1 MGNDELLKYAVEN
14 GIINLSQI
22 EEQIEMN
29 KRKELLEKHPYKIW
43 EGKDGKWY
51 TYLPDE
57 RRGRILK
64 KKKSKKTIEDDIVEY
79 WRQQMD
85 NPTVKD
91 IYDEWITGKMQR
103 EEISK
108 STKDRYDRQYQECMS
123 VFGKRRIKSITELD
137 IEDFILSIIHEK
149 SLTSKGYSNLRTI
162 IYGVFRRA
170 RKKKLV
176 DYNITEVIS
185 DIEIS
190 KKMFR
195 KSVKPDSLLVFS
207 EDETNRIID
216 YILKTKPDVIGLG
229 ILLLFKTGLRPGE
242 LVALKK
248 EDVTDKSVSV
258 KRTEVR
264 YKDENGKEIYEVR
277 DFPKTEAGIRNV
289 IIPKSQAWIIKK
301 ILDVNSNS
309 EYLFNR
315 NGERLRTYH
324 FRRRLDTICRNLNIE
339 SKSLNKIRKTYG
351 TILIDNNIQDSIII
365 SQMGHTDIST
375 TKQYYYKDRNS
386 IEKKISVID
395 NIAELG

>member
-1 MGNDELLKYAVEN
+1 MEEQELLKYALEHGMIDMSYVQDHVEM
-14 GIINLSQI
+14 
-22 EEQIEMN
+22 E
-29 KRKELLEKHPYKIW
+29 KRKELLEKHPYSVW
-43 EGKDGKWY
+43 QGKDGKWY

-57 RRGRILK
+57 KRGRILK

-79 WRQQMD
+79 WRQQID

-91 IYDEWITGKMQR
+91 IYDEWIAGKLQR
-103 EEISK
+103 EEITK

-123 VFGKRRIKSITELD
+123 VFGKRRIKSVNELD
-137 IEDFILSIIHEK
+137 IEDFILSIIHNK
-149 SLTSKGYSNLRTI
+149 ALTSKGYSNLRTI
-162 IYGVFRRA
+162 IYGVFKRA

-176 DYNITEVIS
+176 DYNIIEVIS

-190 KKMFR
+190 KKLFR
-195 KSVKPDSLLVFS
+195 KSVKPDSLLVFN
-207 EDETNRIID
+207 EDETNRITE

-248 EDVTDKSVSV
+248 EDVTEKSISV

-264 YKDENGKEIYEVR
+264 YKGENGQEVYEVR

-289 IIPKSQAWIIKK
+289 IIPKSQAWIIQKL
-301 ILDVNSNS
+301 LDINSGS
-309 EYLFNR
+309 EYLFDR
-315 NGERLRTYH
+315 KGERLRTYH
-324 FRRRLDTICRNLNIE
+324 FRRRLDTICRNLNIT

-386 IEKKISVID
+386 IAKKISVID

>member
-1 MGNDELLKYAVEN
+1 MKYAVEN

>member
-1 MGNDELLKYAVEN
+1 MDEGELLKYAVEN
-14 GIINLSQI
+14 GMINLSHI
-22 EEQIEMN
+22 EEQVEMG
-29 KRKELLEKHPYKIW
+29 KRKELLEKHPYSVW
-43 EGKDGKWY
+43 HGKDGKWY
-51 TYLPDE
+51 TYIPDTE
-57 RRGRILK
+57 NRRKLVKRV
-64 KKKSKKTIEDDIVEY
+64 SKESLEDFIIEY
-79 WRQQMD
+79 WRQQME

-91 IYDEWITGKMQR
+91 IYDEWITGKLQR
-103 EEISK
+103 EEIAK

-123 VFGKRRIKSITELD
+123 TFGKRRIKSITELD
-137 IEDFILSIIHEK
+137 IEDFILSIIHDK

-162 IYGVFRRA
+162 IYGVFKRA
-170 RKKKLV
+170 KKKKLI

-195 KSVKPDSLLVFS
+195 KFVKPDSLLVFN
-207 EDETNRIID
+207 EDETNRIIEF
-216 YILKTKPDVIGLG
+216 ILKTKPDVIGLG

-248 EDVTDKSVSV
+248 EDVTDKSISV

-264 YKDENGKEIYEVR
+264 YKGENGQEIYEVR

-289 IIPKSQAWIIKK
+289 IIPKSQAWIIQKL
-301 ILDVNSNS
+301 LDINSNS
-309 EYLFNR
+309 EYLFDR
-315 NGERLRTYH
+315 NGERLKTYH
-324 FRRRLDTICRNLNIE
+324 FRRRLDTICRNLNIA

>member
-1 MGNDELLKYAVEN
+1 MKYAVEN

-108 STKDRYDRQYQECMS
+108 STKDRYDRQYQECMN
-123 VFGKRRIKSITELD
+123 VFGKIRIKSITELD